1 VSDPLDSPTGTA
13 PRRTP
18 SPEASG
24 SGPARTPTS
33 GVSRLS
39 AAATPGRFE
48 PGAIVAERYRIV
60 GLLGRGGMGEV
71 YRADDLKLEQPV
83 ALKFL
88 PESVEG
94 DAERL
99 ARFYNEAKLAR
110 QVTHPAVCR
119 VFDIGEV
126 DGHVF
131 LSMEYVDG
139 EDLASLRKR
148 IGRLSSDKAAEIG
161 RQVCAGLAA
170 AHAKGVLHRDLK
182 PGNVMVDG
190 EGRARITDFGLA
202 GLAEDVHGDDVR
214 SGTPAY
220 MSPEQLEGREVTTR
234 SDIYSLGLLLYE
246 LVTGRRAFDGKTL
259 AEVMR
264 QRAEPGPRPSDVV
277 PDLDPRM
284 EAAIL
289 RCLERD
295 PRRRPSSALAVASA
309 LPGGDAFALLITEGH
324 TPSPEMVAA
333 AGEAEGLFPSWLA
346 WATLATVVASVLLVP
361 WLAAPMQLTE
371 WVPFEKPPAVLEDR
385 AREIVRRLGYAEP
398 PVDREV
404 GFAVDGDYFARM
416 REDDSNA
423 DRLSGPRSGAPP
435 VLHFWYRQSPRL
447 LVSRAP
453 SGRISWSNPP
463 QDVTGMVAV
472 RMDTR
477 GRLVSFVAVPPQVEP
492 DDGAPSAVAPDF
504 GPLFEA
510 AGLDQSTFRP
520 VPSRWTPPSYAD
532 VRQAFLGG
540 WPERPDI
547 EVRFEAAAWRGR
559 PTAFYP
565 VAPWTRPE
573 REEPFRFSQTL
584 EATQVL
590 LALLFVFLIV
600 AALVLARHNLAA
612 GRADWSGGRRLALA
626 IFVLGLVEWMA
637 TAHHLGLRSQEIG
650 IFVMGTSVALFIA
663 VLIWLFYMAIEPF
676 VRRLWPHAL
685 VSWTRLLSRGPGD
698 PVVARDLLAGTAMG
712 SVIVVLTLVGLRL
725 PVWLGRP
732 VLPLWNDLGL
742 DTLLSLRYGV
752 GILAQVPMGAAALAT
767 ATFLLLVL
775 LRLVL
780 KRELLAAAVLVALVG
795 TLNGL
800 RWGMPVL
807 WALPVSLS
815 ITAGFMIVA
824 LRFGLFAYV
833 VAATVVDLW
842 IRIPLTA
849 DLSSFLATPTVLVAA
864 VVLGTA
870 LYAFRR
876 VRRPSIGA

>member
-1 VSDPLDSPTGTA
+1 MSDPLDSPTGTA

-18 SPEASG
+18 SPEGSG
-24 SGPARTPTS
+24 SGPARTPTTS
-33 GVSRLS
+33 VSRLS
-39 AAATPGRFE
+39 ATATSGRFE

-202 GLAEDVHGDDVR
+202 GLAEDIHGDDVR

-220 MSPEQLEGREVTTR
+220 MSPEQLEGREVTAR

-264 QRAEPGPRPSDVV
+264 QRAEPGPRPSELV

-309 LPGGDAFALLITEGH
+309 LPGGDPFALADRRGAHPLSRDGRGGGGGGGASPLRGRVGQPRH
-324 TPSPEMVAA
+324 SWSHRSCSCPGSPHRCSSRSGCPSRSHRPCSKTGRARSCA
-333 AGEAEGLFPSWLA
+333 A
-346 WATLATVVASVLLVP
+346 WAIPNRPWTVRSASRSMATTSRGRGKRFQPRRSPAC
-361 WLAAPMQLTE
+361 AAE
-371 WVPFEKPPAVLEDR
+371 RRPFFTSGTGR
-385 AREIVRRLGYAEP
+385 ARA
-398 PVDREV
+398 
-404 GFAVDGDYFARM
+404 F
-416 REDDSNA
+416 S
-423 DRLSGPRSGAPP
+423 
-435 VLHFWYRQSPRL
+435 
-447 LVSRAP
+447 SRAP
-453 SGRISWSNPP
+453 PRAGSPGRIPP
-463 QDVTGMVAV
+463 LDVTGMVAV

-477 GRLVSFVAVPPQVEP
+477 GRLVSFFAVPPQVEP
-492 DDGAPSAVAPDF
+492 DDGASRAGDPDF

-510 AGLDQSTFRP
+510 AGLDQSAFRP

-532 VRQAFLGG
+532 ARQAFLGA

-573 REEPFRFSQTL
+573 R
-584 EATQVL
+584 
-590 LALLFVFLIV
+590 
-600 AALVLARHNLAA
+600 ARA
-612 GRADWSGGRRLALA
+612 
-626 IFVLGLVEWMA
+626 
-637 TAHHLGLRSQEIG
+637 
-650 IFVMGTSVALFIA
+650 
-663 VLIWLFYMAIEPF
+663 
-676 VRRLWPHAL
+676 
-685 VSWTRLLSRGPGD
+685 
-698 PVVARDLLAGTAMG
+698 
-712 SVIVVLTLVGLRL
+712 
-725 PVWLGRP
+725 
-732 VLPLWNDLGL
+732 LPLLCRP
-742 DTLLSLRYGV
+742 S
-752 GILAQVPMGAAALAT
+752 
-767 ATFLLLVL
+767 
-775 LRLVL
+775 
-780 KRELLAAAVLVALVG
+780 
-795 TLNGL
+795 
-800 RWGMPVL
+800 
-807 WALPVSLS
+807 
-815 ITAGFMIVA
+815 
-824 LRFGLFAYV
+824 
-833 VAATVVDLW
+833 
-842 IRIPLTA
+842 
-849 DLSSFLATPTVLVAA
+849 
-864 VVLGTA
+864 
-870 LYAFRR
+870 
-876 VRRPSIGA
+876 RRPRSCWPCSSCS